1 MQKNCQVPVHGT
13 ICFCSYFISEQVA
26 PSTALAAS
34 LQAILLVK
42 QPRPETETHQWVDE
56 LA

>member
-1 MQKNCQVPVHGT
+1 MLLLRL
-13 ICFCSYFISEQVA
+13 YFLEQVA

-34 LQAILLVK
+34 LQAFLLVK
-42 QPRPETETHQWVDE
+42 QPRPEMETHHWVDE

>member
-42 QPRPETETHQWVDE
+42 QPRPETETHHWVDE